1 MKKLRNLAIIM
12 IVLLLAGCATLS
24 LDDNATSAEKKAA
37 LCLDA
42 QSGLAMA
49 DAALAAVPAV
59 GASEYVLYW
68 NAFRAGALIGI
79 NSYCVVV
86 PTATK

>member
-1 MKKLRNLAIIM
+1 MKISAIAAVLILA
-12 IVLLLAGCATLS
+12 LTLSGCATLQ
-24 LDDNATSAEKKAA
+24 LGDNATSAEKKAA

-42 QSGLAMA
+42 QSGMAMA
-49 DAALAAVPAV
+49 DAALAAIPEA

-79 NSYCVVV
+79 NSYCVA
-86 PTATK
+86 PSTK